1 MIEKET
7 ELNEGG
13 TVWSDRKV
21 RLEICIRN
29 KNASK
34 KSPARSFSL
43 SVRFLFNLQPL
54 LVHDFSCKWKIFF
67 FSDGFCKGKG
77 GSRVVMISI
86 ICGSFIQ

>member
-13 TVWSDRKV
+13 TVWSDRNV

-34 KSPARSFSL
+34 KSACTIVLLIHPFFIQSSTFASARFQL
-43 SVRFLFNLQPL
+43 QMENL
-54 LVHDFSCKWKIFF
+54 VF
-67 FSDGFCKGKG
+67 FSDGFCVKGKD
-77 GSRVVMISI
+77 
-86 ICGSFIQ
+86 CFQDPEW